1 VKFLGVKYNFKSEL
15 IKGSTR
21 NGSELE
27 FGPLQENFLSYLTQI
42 VPNTYGDMMA
52 ALVKSNIFG
61 LTLSKLYG
69 GKFGNL
75 HYDENVTYHK
85 KSY

>member
-1 VKFLGVKYNFKSEL
+1 MKFLGVKYNFRTEL

-27 FGPLQENFLSYLTQI
+27 FGPLQENFLSYLTKI